1 MAKPTSNKRRFF
13 NEEEKEYLKRFLE
26 TPKGQSHPPA
36 LVKEF
41 CKKFDRDLRSIIQ
54 YTTRMRRN
62 NAIGTESIAPVKKE
76 KVKPVVTDF
85 TAIKRNEFIIPVTN
99 WELRTENGQTNLILK
114 FK

>member
-1 MAKPTSNKRRFF
+1 MAKTNPSRARFF
-13 NEEEKEYLKRFLE
+13 TEEEKEFLKRFLE

-54 YTTRMRRN
+54 YTTRYRRN
-62 NAIGTESIAPVKKE
+62 NAVATESVAPVKRE
-76 KVKPVVTDF
+76 KVKPVMTDF